1 MRFRATMAPE
11 QVAHFYA
18 LMAPLAKLPQT
29 SASYSSLRST
39 AGAAWQK
46 TCLLSLD
53 NELLQVS
60 VDLPAA
66 DGMTC
71 VAAVQARGGLFLE
84 HRIESNAGPDNR
96 IVMRVDLTQLRT
108 ALQSIQQ
115 QVQASSRSRKTSSSQ
130 NASSFL
136 AAAPTM
142 LTVLKLA
149 KRDGRP
155 CLCLQAKT
163 AHWRMEIHQS
173 IPVQIQRPTEWIGL
187 PLSLTSSSAP
197 PTVQLLLP
205 PAASAILK
213 TLVDQLLATS
223 SSQNAARV
231 SLTGHAATAELS
243 VGLEGD
249 ALGGAQVQ
257 TLLLGRAVAADVSR
271 DHPQVA
277 TALVD
282 ARKVAA
288 ALAHGAWTT
297 EWSWL
302 GDDDGSADVQQQQ
315 QQAALVVTVR
325 LEPIGVCTY
334 LLPVHYV
341 ADEDTHGLT

>member
-1 MRFRATMAPE
+1 MAPE
-11 QVAHFYA
+11 QVAHFYG

-29 SASYSSLRST
+29 TASSSTLRST
-39 AGAAWQK
+39 SGAAWQK

-115 QVQASSRSRKTSSSQ
+115 QVQASSRKTTSSQ

-149 KRDGRP
+149 KREGRP

-173 IPVQIQRPTEWIGL
+173 IPVQIQRSTEWIGL
-187 PLSLTSSSAP
+187 PLSLASAS

-205 PAASAILK
+205 PSASAILK
-213 TLVDQLLATS
+213 TLVDQLAAS
-223 SSQNAARV
+223 SSYHARV

-243 VGLEGD
+243 VGLEN
-249 ALGGAQVQ
+249 ALGGGAQVQ
-257 TLLLGRAVAADVSR
+257 TLLLGRAVDHAAEADSR
-271 DHPQVA
+271 DA
-277 TALVD
+277 TVLVD
-282 ARKVAA
+282 ASKVAA

-302 GDDDGSADVQQQQ
+302 SDEGAEEGQPQQ

-341 ADEDTHGLT
+341 PDQDSRGLG